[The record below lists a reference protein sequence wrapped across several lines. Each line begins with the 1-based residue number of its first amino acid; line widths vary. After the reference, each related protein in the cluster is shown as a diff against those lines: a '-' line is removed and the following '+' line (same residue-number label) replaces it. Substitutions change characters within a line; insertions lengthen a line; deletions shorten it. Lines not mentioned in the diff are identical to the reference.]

1 MTPSIWADADK
12 DKMRTT
18 AESHMADSGYR
29 LVRTVTIGDT
39 GEPIETWTQ
48 AQNPTICGVETLEG
62 REYKDRIVTTTYEMV
77 LRFPVDFEIL
87 PEDRFLITSHRG
99 DTVSWEYE
107 MTTPIRAG
115 ISANRVGVRRIE
127 H

>member
-1 MTPSIWADADK
+1 MSPNIWSDNDK
-12 DKMRTT
+12 DKLRIT
-18 AESHMADSGYR
+18 AENHMADSGYR
-29 LVRTVTIGDT
+29 LVRTVTIGET
-39 GEPIETWTQ
+39 GEPIESFAQ
-48 AQNPTICGVETLEG
+48 AQNPTICGIETKEG
-62 REYKDRIVTTTYEMV
+62 REYKDKLVTTTYEMV

-87 PEDRFLITSHRG
+87 PEDRFLVTSHRG

-107 MTTPIRAG
+107 LTTPIRAG

>member
-12 DKMRTT
+12 VKMRTT
-18 AESHMADSGYR
+18 AESLMADSGYR

-39 GEPIETWTQ
+39 GEPIESWTQ
-48 AQNPTICGVETLEG
+48 AQNPTICGIETLEG

-107 MTTPIRAG
+107 LTTPIRAG
-115 ISANRVGVRRIE
+115 ISANRVGVRKIE